1 MGSDFS
7 NVQFGIS
14 TQPNRM
20 NEQASTGTSGEPGLI
35 RGVGT
40 LGATALN
47 MIDMIGVGPF
57 ITMPLIIAAMGGPQ
71 AMIGWI
77 VGALLVACDGL
88 VWAELGASMPKSGGP
103 YNYLKEIYGPNKL
116 GRLMSFL
123 FIWQLTFSAPLSIA
137 SGSIGF
143 ASYATYA
150 FPSLNI
156 EFFTREFKLAIPMLG
171 DFTLNIAATVGTL
184 VAMGVVALAV
194 FLLYRKITV
203 VEKFSKG
210 LWVAVL
216 LTIVW
221 IIFAGLTNFDSA
233 VAFDFPPGA
242 FELNQNFFLG
252 LGSALL
258 IAVYD
263 YWGYYNVNF
272 FAGEVKNPEKTIP
285 RSIMLSIG
293 LIAVI
298 YIVMNISILGVI
310 PWREF
315 METASSDARRYV
327 ISVFME
333 RLYGHTAGII
343 ATLLIMLT
351 AFASVFS
358 LLLGYSR
365 VPFAASLDGNYF
377 KIFRHVHKKHHFP
390 HVSLLI
396 MGSIAALFCFFRL
409 ADVVAALVVIR
420 ITIQFLAQIV
430 GLMILRS
437 VRPDYPRPFK
447 MWLYPV
453 PALLALLGFVY
464 VLFMRPGFQKEIK
477 YAVVL
482 IVLGL
487 IIYFIRSYKRGEY
500 PFGDKEIESLD
511 ESGAAT

>member
-1 MGSDFS
+1 MSEEAVNIETKD
-7 NVQFGIS
+7 
-14 TQPNRM
+14 
-20 NEQASTGTSGEPGLI
+20 EPELI
-35 RGVGT
+35 RGVGVM
-40 LGATALN
+40 GATALN

-71 AMIGWI
+71 AMVGWI
-77 VGALLVACDGL
+77 IGALLVTCDGL

-103 YNYLKEIYGPNKL
+103 YNYLKEIYGAGKL

-143 ASYATYA
+143 AGYATYA
-150 FPSLNI
+150 FPSLNFS
-156 EFFTREFKLAIPMLG
+156 FFTRDLKLVIPILG
-171 DFTLNIAATVGTL
+171 DFTLSIAATVGTI
-184 VAMGVVALAV
+184 VAIGVVAFCV
-194 FLLYRKITV
+194 FLLYRKITII
-203 VEKFSKG
+203 EKFSKV
-210 LWVAVL
+210 LWVAVM
-216 LTIVW
+216 LTIIW
-221 IIFAGLTNFDSA
+221 IIFAGLTNFNPA
-233 VAFDFPPGA
+233 LAFDFPPGA

-285 RSIMLSIG
+285 RSIMLSIA
-293 LIAVI
+293 LIALI

-315 METASSDARRYV
+315 METANSDARRYV

-333 RLYGHTAGII
+333 RLYGPTAGII

-365 VPFAASLDGNYF
+365 VPFAAALDGNYF
-377 KIFRHVHKKHHFP
+377 RIFRHVHPKHHFP
-390 HVSLLI
+390 YVSLLI
-396 MGSIAALFCFFRL
+396 MGGIAALFCFLRL

-430 GLMILRS
+430 GLLILRQT
-437 VRPDYPRPFK
+437 RPDIPRPFK

-453 PALLALLGFVY
+453 PALIAIVGFLY
-464 VLFMRPGFQKEIK
+464 VLFMRPNFQKEIR
-477 YAVVL
+477 YAFVL
-482 IVLGL
+482 IVIGL
-487 IIYFIRSYKRGEY
+487 AIYLIRSYRRGEF
-500 PFGDKEIESLD
+500 PFNKNQAVTEI
-511 ESGAAT
+511 

>member
-1 MGSDFS
+1 MQTDK
-7 NVQFGIS
+7 
-14 TQPNRM
+14 PD
-20 NEQASTGTSGEPGLI
+20 EKLI

-40 LGATALN
+40 MGATALN

-77 VGALLVACDGL
+77 VGAVLVACDGL

-103 YNYLKEIYGPNKL
+103 YNYLKEIYGPSRL
-116 GRLMSFL
+116 GRMMSFL

-143 ASYATYA
+143 AGYATYA
-150 FPSLNI
+150 FPSLNF
-156 EFFTREFKLAIPMLG
+156 EFFTREIKLPLPLLG
-171 DFTLNIAATVGTL
+171 DFTLNIAATVGTI
-184 VAMGVVALAV
+184 VAIGVVAFSV
-194 FLLYRKITV
+194 FLLYRKITII
-203 VEKFSKG
+203 EKFSKM
-210 LWVAVL
+210 LWIAVL

-221 IIFAGLTNFDSA
+221 IIFAGLTNFNSEL
-233 VAFDFPPGA
+233 AFDFPPNA
-242 FELNQNFFLG
+242 FVLDQNFFLG

-272 FAGEVKNPEKTIP
+272 FAGEVKDPEKTIP

-315 METASSDARRYV
+315 METANSDARRYV

-333 RLYGHTAGII
+333 RLYGSTAGII

-377 KIFRHVHKKHHFP
+377 RFFRHVHPEHKFP
-390 HVSLLI
+390 YVSLLI
-396 MGSIAALFCFFRL
+396 MGGIAALFCFFRL

-430 GLMILRS
+430 GLLILRAT
-437 VRPDYPRPFK
+437 RPEFPRPFK

-453 PALLALLGFVY
+453 PALIALLGFVY

-482 IVLGL
+482 VTVGL
-487 IIYFIRSYKRGEY
+487 IIYLIRSYRRKEF
-500 PFGDKEIESLD
+500 PFGENIVANE
-511 ESGAAT
+511 A

>member
-1 MGSDFS
+1 MQTDK
-7 NVQFGIS
+7 
-14 TQPNRM
+14 PD
-20 NEQASTGTSGEPGLI
+20 EKLI
-35 RGVGT
+35 RGVGVT
-40 LGATALN
+40 GATALN

-77 VGALLVACDGL
+77 VGAILVACDGL

-103 YNYLKEIYGPNKL
+103 YNYLKEIYGPTRL
-116 GRLMSFL
+116 GRMMSFL

-143 ASYATYA
+143 AGYATYA
-150 FPSLNI
+150 FPSLNF
-156 EFFTREFKLAIPMLG
+156 EFFTRELKLAIPLLG
-171 DFTLNIAATVGTL
+171 DFTLNVVATAGTI
-184 VAMGVVALAV
+184 VAIGVVAFSV

-203 VEKFSKG
+203 IEKFSKM
-210 LWVAVL
+210 LWIAVL

-221 IIFAGLTNFDSA
+221 IIFAGLTNFDSSL
-233 VAFDFPPGA
+233 AFDFPPNA
-242 FELNQNFFLG
+242 FVLDQNFFLG

-293 LIAVI
+293 LISLI

-315 METASSDARRYV
+315 METANSDARRYV

-333 RLYGHTAGII
+333 RLYGGWAGIL

-377 KIFRHVHKKHHFP
+377 KFFRHVHPKHRFP
-390 HVSLLI
+390 YVSLLI
-396 MGSIAALFCFFRL
+396 MGGIAALFCFFRL

-430 GLMILRS
+430 GLMILRAT
-437 VRPDYPRPFK
+437 RPEFPRPFK

-453 PALLALLGFVY
+453 PALVALLGFLY

-477 YAVVL
+477 YALVL
-482 IVLGL
+482 IMVGL
-487 IIYFIRSYKRGEY
+487 VIYLLRSYRRKEF
-500 PFGDKEIESLD
+500 PFGSEVIANE
-511 ESGAAT
+511 T

>member
-1 MGSDFS
+1 MSKENSVSEQS
-7 NVQFGIS
+7 N
-14 TQPNRM
+14 QP
-20 NEQASTGTSGEPGLI
+20 ELI
-35 RGVGT
+35 RGVG
-40 LGATALN
+40 LWGATTLN

-71 AMIGWI
+71 AMLGWI
-77 VGALLVACDGL
+77 FGALLVICDGL

-103 YNYLKEIYGPNKL
+103 YNYLKEIYGAGKL

-143 ASYATYA
+143 AGYATYV
-150 FPSLNI
+150 FPSLNV
-156 EFFTREFKLAIPMLG
+156 EYFAREFKLQLPFFG
-171 DFTLNIAATVGTL
+171 DFTLNVAATIGTL
-184 VAMGVVALAV
+184 VAMSVVAVCV
-194 FLLYRKITV
+194 FLLYRKITII
-203 VEKFSKG
+203 EKFSKV
-210 LWVAVL
+210 LWVAVM

-221 IIFAGLTNFDSA
+221 IIFAGLTNFNSA
-233 VAFDFPPGA
+233 LAFDFPPNA
-242 FELNQNFFLG
+242 FELNQKFFLG

-258 IAVYD
+258 ISVYD

-285 RSIMLSIG
+285 RAIMLSIA
-293 LIAVI
+293 AVAAI

-315 METASSDARRYV
+315 SETASSDARKFV

-333 RLYGHTAGII
+333 RLYGPTAGVI

-377 KIFRHVHKKHHFP
+377 KIFRKIHPKHNFP
-390 HVSLLI
+390 YVSLLI
-396 MGSIAALFCFFRL
+396 MGGIAMLFCFFKL

-430 GLMILRS
+430 GLLILRQT
-437 VRPDYPRPFK
+437 RPDIPRPFK
-447 MWLYPV
+447 MWLYPI
-453 PALLALLGFVY
+453 PAILAIIGFLY
-464 VLFMRPGFQKEIK
+464 VLFMRPNFQKEIK
-477 YAVVL
+477 YAAVL
-482 IVLGL
+482 IIIGL
-487 IIYFIRSYKRGEY
+487 IIYFVRSYKRGEY
-500 PFGDKEIESLD
+500 PFDKINTIEGS
-511 ESGAAT
+511 

>member
-1 MGSDFS
+1 MSE
-7 NVQFGIS
+7 QQ
-14 TQPNRM
+14 TEQP
-20 NEQASTGTSGEPGLI
+20 ELI

-71 AMIGWI
+71 AMLGWTF
-77 VGALLVACDGL
+77 GALLVICDGL

-103 YNYLKEIYGPNKL
+103 YNYLKEIYGANRL

-137 SGSIGF
+137 SGGIGF
-143 ASYATYA
+143 AGYATYA
-150 FPSLNI
+150 FPSLDRT
-156 EFFTREFKLAIPMLG
+156 FFARELKLAIPLLG
-171 DFTLNIAATVGTL
+171 DFTLNLAATLGTF
-184 VAMGVVALAV
+184 VAMAMIAVCV
-194 FLLYRKITV
+194 FLLYRKITII
-203 VEKFSKG
+203 EKFSKA
-210 LWVAVL
+210 LWVVVM

-221 IIFAGLTNFDSA
+221 VIFAGLTNFNPNL
-233 VAFDFPPGA
+233 AFDFPPNA

-272 FAGEVKNPEKTIP
+272 FAGEVKNPERTIP
-285 RSIMLSIG
+285 RAIMFSIL
-293 LIAVI
+293 AVSLI

-315 METASSDARRYV
+315 SETASSDARKYV
-327 ISVFME
+327 VSVFME
-333 RLYGHTAGII
+333 RLYGKTAGLI
-343 ATLLIMLT
+343 ATVLIMFT

-365 VPFAASLDGNYF
+365 VPFAAALDGNYF
-377 KIFRHVHKKHHFP
+377 KIFKKIHPKHHFP
-390 HVSLLI
+390 YVSLLT
-396 MGSIAALFCFFRL
+396 MGGIAALFCFLKL

-430 GLMILRS
+430 GLLILRQT
-437 VRPDYPRPFK
+437 RPDIPRPFK
-447 MWLYPV
+447 MWLYPL
-453 PALLALLGFVY
+453 PALLAIAGFLY
-464 VLFMRPGFQKEIK
+464 VMFMRPNFLKEIR
-477 YAVVL
+477 YAAVL
-482 IVLGL
+482 IVAGL
-487 IIYFIRSYKRGEY
+487 TTYFVRSYKRGEF
-500 PFGDKEIESLD
+500 PFS
-511 ESGAAT
+511 AN

>member
-1 MGSDFS
+1 MQTDK
-7 NVQFGIS
+7 
-14 TQPNRM
+14 TDDK
-20 NEQASTGTSGEPGLI
+20 LI
-35 RGVGT
+35 RGVGVT
-40 LGATALN
+40 GATALN

-71 AMIGWI
+71 AMIGWV
-77 VGALLVACDGL
+77 VGAVLVACDGL

-103 YNYLKEIYGPNKL
+103 YNYLKEIYGPGRL

-143 ASYATYA
+143 AGYATYA
-150 FPSLNI
+150 FPSLNF
-156 EFFTREFKLAIPMLG
+156 EFFVRELKFAIPLLG
-171 DFTLNIAATVGTL
+171 DFTLNIAATAGTI
-184 VAMGVVALAV
+184 VAIGVVAVAV
-194 FLLYRKITV
+194 FLLYRKITII
-203 VEKFSKG
+203 EKFSKM
-210 LWVAVL
+210 LWIAVL

-221 IIFAGLTNFDSA
+221 IIFAGLTNFDSSL
-233 VAFDFPPGA
+233 AFDFPPDA
-242 FELNQNFFLG
+242 FVLDQRFFLG

-285 RSIMLSIG
+285 RSIMISIG
-293 LIAVI
+293 LIALI

-315 METASSDARRYV
+315 MGTANTPAQRYV

-333 RLYGHTAGII
+333 RLYGSTAGVI

-377 KIFRHVHKKHHFP
+377 KFFRHVHPKHHFP
-390 HVSLLI
+390 YVSLLM
-396 MGSIAALFCFFRL
+396 MGGIAALFCFFRL
-409 ADVVAALVVIR
+409 VDVVAALVVIR

-430 GLMILRS
+430 GLMILRAT
-437 VRPDYPRPFK
+437 RPEFPRPFK

-453 PALLALLGFVY
+453 PALIALLGFIY

-477 YAVVL
+477 YALVL

-487 IIYFIRSYKRGEY
+487 IIYLVRSYWRKEF
-500 PFGDKEIESLD
+500 PFGNDIT
-511 ESGAAT
+511 AAEPAGK